1 VIDIQG
7 ITIAKVDDK
16 VRLQSVEIW
25 FDPMEMFR
33 QIAPA
38 GVVSK
43 VPVALTPGQDIS
55 SQLHCDHEDK
65 DEIAPASLT
74 KPAGDAISPGAC
86 PFMRK
91 E

>member
-1 VIDIQG
+1 LIDIKG

-38 GVVSK
+38 GVVTK
-43 VPVALTPGQDIS
+43 VPVALAPGQDIS
-55 SQLHCDHEDK
+55 SQLHGDYEDE
-65 DEIAPASLT
+65 DEVAPASST
-74 KPAGDAISPGAC
+74 KSAGDAISSAAC